1 MASYTAHVTGITWDG
16 TNGVEILAA
25 VHEFYGLE
33 SGDLISL
40 NPTQLSTQGYVSTAL
55 VIQPAPNAPTGVY
68 VWAYNHGDTVILNP
82 PQHMVLS
89 PTELARWFD
98 AVPE

>member
-16 TNGVEILAA
+16 TNGAAILAA
-25 VHEFYGLE
+25 VHEFYGLGT
-33 SGDLISL
+33 GDLISL
-40 NPTQLSTQGYVSTAL
+40 NTTQLSTQGYVSTAL
-55 VIQPAPNAPTGVY
+55 VIQPAPSATNNVW

-89 PTELARWFD
+89 PAELARWFD